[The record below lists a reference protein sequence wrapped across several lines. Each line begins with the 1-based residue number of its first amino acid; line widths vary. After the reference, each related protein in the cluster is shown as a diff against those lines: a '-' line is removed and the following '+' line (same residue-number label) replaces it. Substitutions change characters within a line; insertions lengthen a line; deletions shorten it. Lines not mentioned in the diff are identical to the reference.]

1 MNFDDLRLE
10 QVVLELKYDLGYR
23 YWDKCG
29 ETIIEIGRAFPEWT
43 WKELQR
49 DGTLLVNQKNKNMF
63 LLFSWDAIRLVQHE
77 VENLNQFKNYC
88 GKIPKII
95 AKCLSVEN
103 YRRIGNR
110 FWYNYRV
117 EGIEEGQKIL
127 MRSKVLE
134 IPQTKIKLFGDRIKA
149 RSFTIVFEK
158 KDFDIRLSVDVF
170 SRDEVP
176 KNLKINEEFHP
187 KYMIKY
193 DFDIFTE
200 TNRKVDSFDCSEF
213 IQRNKNLI
221 ANNLTKF
228 F

>member
-10 QVVLELKYDLGYR
+10 QVVLELKYDLGYL

-29 ETIIEIGRAFPEWT
+29 ETMIEIAQAFPEWT

-49 DGTLLVNQKNKNMF
+49 DGALMVNQKNRDMF
-63 LLFSWDAIRLVQHE
+63 LLFSWEAIRLVQHE
-77 VENLNQFKNYC
+77 VENLNQFKIYS
-88 GKIPKII
+88 GEIPKII

-127 MRSKVLE
+127 KRSKLLE
-134 IPQTKIKLFGDRIKA
+134 IPETKIKLFGDRIKA
-149 RSFTIVFEK
+149 GNFTIVFEK
-158 KDFDIRLSVDVF
+158 NHFDIRLFVDVF
-170 SRDEVP
+170 KRDEIP

-187 KYMIKY
+187 KYMIRY
-193 DFDIFTE
+193 DFDVYTE
-200 TNRKVDSFDCSEF
+200 TTHRVDSFDCAEF
-213 IQRNKNLI
+213 VQRNRNLI